1 MNNVNE
7 ERQNTSDVGRMAL
20 LISELQRD
28 VMEMGKH
35 LGIVM
40 QRLQTIDAAAGQRIA
55 KLENICGCYK
65 PVQQQAAQ
73 PTEQANPKV
82 LDLRPGI
89 KPGLKVEVQEVDK
102 PGEKEPA

>member
-1 MNNVNE
+1 MNDVNE
-7 ERQNTSDVGRMAL
+7 ERQNTSDVGRLAI

-40 QRLQTIDAAAGQRIA
+40 QRLQNVDLAAGQRLA
-55 KLENICGCYK
+55 RLEAAAGTPTPQQTRQ
-65 PVQQQAAQ
+65 PVQQ
-73 PTEQANPKV
+73 ENPKV
-82 LDLRPGI
+82 LDLRPGV